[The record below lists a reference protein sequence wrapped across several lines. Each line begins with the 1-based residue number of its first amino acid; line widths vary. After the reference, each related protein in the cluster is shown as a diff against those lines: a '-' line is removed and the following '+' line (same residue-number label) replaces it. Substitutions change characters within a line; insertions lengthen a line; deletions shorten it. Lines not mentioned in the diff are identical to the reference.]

1 MLTRD
6 TELTTMDAGSSNELK
21 RSILIF
27 YKVVYWSAE
36 KKTII
41 CIDRQVIE
49 DLDKQ
54 EGKSKYKRPLMTRIV
69 NNEGPISNNIVV
81 SSMSE

>member
-1 MLTRD
+1 MGRRQLQWT
-6 TELTTMDAGSSNELK
+6 K
-21 RSILIF
+21 KSILIF

-54 EGKSKYKRPLMTRIV
+54 EGKSKYKKTSYDK
-69 NNEGPISNNIVV
+69 N
-81 SSMSE
+81 SE

>member
-1 MLTRD
+1 
-6 TELTTMDAGSSNELK
+6 
-21 RSILIF
+21 LIF

-54 EGKSKYKRPLMTRIV
+54 EGNSKYKKTSYDK
-69 NNEGPISNNIVV
+69 N
-81 SSMSE
+81 SE